1 MRPGAAQ
8 ALALGSELQVRFSDG
23 LVTEEVTSHYFCG
36 RLQTGE
42 RLRTER
48 RGGGPAEGWLYFQ
61 IRFAFLRILPIPA
74 LKLFTSSLRAKI
86 H

>member
-48 RGGGPAEGWLYFQ
+48 RGGSCRRLALFSNSFCISQNTTYTSFKVVYF
-61 IRFAFLRILPIPA
+61 
-74 LKLFTSSLRAKI
+74 FT
-86 H
+86 